1 MKYLVLAASM
11 ALAGAAQADPVAG
24 LWKTEAGDSG
34 GYLHVAMAPCGV
46 AVCGTIKAA
55 FDGSGAP
62 SAAYEHLG
70 KQLVWDMA
78 ASGGGAYSGGK
89 IWAPD
94 KDKTYASKMQLS
106 GGALEVKGCVA
117 GGMICRGQSWTR
129 VK

>member
-11 ALAGAAQADPVAG
+11 ALAGTAQADPAAG
-24 LWKTEAGDSG
+24 LWQTEPGDTG
-34 GYLHVAMAPCGV
+34 GYLHVAMAPCGT

-62 SAAYEHLG
+62 SKAYEHLG

-78 ASGGGAYSGGK
+78 ATGGGSYSGGK

-94 KDKTYASKMQLS
+94 KDKTYASKMQVS
-106 GGALEVKGCVA
+106 GNALEVKGCVA
-117 GGMICRGQSWTR
+117 GGMICRGQTWTR

>member
-1 MKYLVLAASM
+1 MRYLVLAASM

-24 LWKTEAGDSG
+24 LWKTAPGDTG
-34 GYLHVAMAPCGV
+34 GYLHVAMAPCGS

-62 SAAYEHLG
+62 YADYEHLG

-78 ASGGGAYSGGK
+78 AEGSGAYGGGK

-94 KDKTYASKMQLS
+94 RDKTYASKMRLS
-106 GGALEVKGCVA
+106 GAALEVKGCVA
-117 GGMICRGQSWTR
+117 GGLICRGQTWTR